1 MYFWITKDN
10 KEYFRKCI
18 FSWFNPFFHFFA
30 GGLKFEERN
39 PFVRGKI
46 CCLKIGY
53 KKESMKN
60 LVLIVDNSK
69 KFLENGC
76 KKVKIYKHFI
86 CS

>member
-10 KEYFRKCI
+10 QEYFRKCI
-18 FSWFNPFFHFFA
+18 FSLFNPFFHFFA

-46 CCLKIGY
+46 FCLKIGY
-53 KKESMKN
+53 EKESMKN

-69 KFLENGC
+69 NLFRKWSQ
-76 KKVKIYKHFI
+76 K
-86 CS
+86 S